1 MALVC
6 TSSDVTLGL
15 NEAGKVLML
24 PSKSTA
30 TSALNDGIVRP
41 LEAFVGIVIKYVTTA
56 APNLIAM
63 LTDRGILMTQGMAF
77 VVKKRG

>member
-15 NEAGKVLML
+15 NEAGKVLLL
-24 PSKSTA
+24 PTSGYTTAA
-30 TSALNDGIVRP
+30 TSALNDGFVVRP

-56 APNLIAM
+56 PPNLIAM
-63 LTDRGILMTQGMAF
+63 LTDRGILMTQGMAL
-77 VVKKRG
+77 

>member
-15 NEAGKVLML
+15 NEAGKVLLL
-24 PSKSTA
+24 PTSSYPTAVA
-30 TSALNDGIVRP
+30 TSALNDGFVVRP

-63 LTDRGILMTQGMAF
+63 LTDRGILMTQGMAQ
-77 VVKKRG
+77 